1 MPAIFVME
9 SNYCLRQRIT
19 VIVIKCFPMTAY
31 SKPGEGTPTNSRATA
46 QHQDPTISG
55 SKQQQQGQQ
64 QQQEQRE
71 TAATAAVVRCALL

>member
-31 SKPGEGTPTNSRATA
+31 SKPGEGTPANNQATA

-55 SKQQQQGQQ
+55 SKQQQQREQQ
-64 QQQEQRE
+64 QQRRR